1 MSRAGE
7 VPTAGKS
14 TLLLLKTLCPLPQ
27 LTSANT
33 PPSNP
38 NSLLSQALD
47 SDWQEK
53 KSSTYSITT
62 KVPGAQVHCQ
72 KKALK
77 LIKMGEESGYSW
89 FCWRR
94 SPATYSA
101 APKIEVEPE
110 LNPSPL
116 QLQSPLQRASGT
128 VLVELVELPIGPF
141 SISTSDINNNN
152 NNNGEELSNGPTS
165 HHTSY
170 SPSTSAGPRLPSTSI
185 SSSMSSISSSS
196 LPPYSELVKELGA
209 L

>member
-1 MSRAGE
+1 MG
-7 VPTAGKS
+7 
-14 TLLLLKTLCPLPQ
+14 
-27 LTSANT
+27 
-33 PPSNP
+33 
-38 NSLLSQALD
+38 
-47 SDWQEK
+47 
-53 KSSTYSITT
+53 
-62 KVPGAQVHCQ
+62 
-72 KKALK
+72 
-77 LIKMGEESGYSW
+77 MGEESGYSW

-94 SPATYSA
+94 SPAYSS
-101 APKIEVEPE
+101 APEIDVEPE

-152 NNNGEELSNGPTS
+152 NNNNNNNGEELSNGPTS
-165 HHTSY
+165 LHTSY

-185 SSSMSSISSSS
+185 SSSMSYISSSS

>member
-1 MSRAGE
+1 
-7 VPTAGKS
+7 
-14 TLLLLKTLCPLPQ
+14 
-27 LTSANT
+27 
-33 PPSNP
+33 
-38 NSLLSQALD
+38 LD

-62 KVPGAQVHCQ
+62 KVPEARVYCQ
-72 KKALK
+72 KEAFK

-94 SPATYSA
+94 TPATYSA
-101 APKIEVEPE
+101 APKTELEPE
-110 LNPSPL
+110 LNPSPPQRL
-116 QLQSPLQRASGT
+116 ESFPSPLQRASGT

-141 SISTSDINNNN
+141 SISTSDINNNNN